1 MLKGIT
7 FKYKKNSRKSSAPA
21 EYKEK
26 RIMKELLIIT
36 VIVGVYLLMQL
47 VILPKMGIST

>member
-1 MLKGIT
+1 MLNGIK
-7 FKYKKNSRKSSAPA
+7 FKCKKNSRKSSAKA
-21 EYKEK
+21 EFKEK
-26 RIMKELLIIT
+26 RIMKELLIVT